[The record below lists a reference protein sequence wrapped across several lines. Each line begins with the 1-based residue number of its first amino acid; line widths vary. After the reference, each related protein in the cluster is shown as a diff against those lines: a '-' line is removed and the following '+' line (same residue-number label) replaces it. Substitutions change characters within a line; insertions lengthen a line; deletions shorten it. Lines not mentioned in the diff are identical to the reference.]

1 MKNRTRH
8 NPLRTALAALAI
20 FPLIAVAAGN
30 DVTTGSTDAVTGNG
44 SVSAPLQQDGL
55 SAAAARGQKLVSDRS
70 MGNCLACHTMK
81 GSDVPSNVGPELA
94 NLKTRFPDPKQLYAI
109 IYDEETRN
117 PQTVMPPFGKN
128 LILDSQQIN
137 DVIAFLYT
145 E

>member
-1 MKNRTRH
+1 MTRMKNRTWH
-8 NPLRTALAALAI
+8 GPLRTALAALAI
-20 FPLIAVAAGN
+20 VPLIALAAGN
-30 DVTTGSTDAVTGNG
+30 GSA
-44 SVSAPLQQDGL
+44 SVPSPDGAL
-55 SAAAARGQKLVSDRS
+55 SAAAARGQKLVADRS

-94 NLKTRFPDPKQLYAI
+94 NLKARFPDPKQLYAI

-128 LILDSQQIN
+128 LILNPQQID